1 MKLAILMDPIH
12 RLKAYKDSTVAMIKA
27 AQTLGWSCAY
37 FTQNDLYCQQGRA
50 FANLSSIRVVG
61 DEKNS
66 NWAELKSL
74 GENPLSDFDLILM
87 RKDPPFDMEYI
98 YSTYALDLAEKE
110 GVLIANKPQSLR
122 AANEKFFTLNFPQ
135 CCPKTLVSRDLK
147 QLRAFWEEHQNVIF
161 KPLEGMGGN
170 SIFQVDKDGR
180 NLSVILEV
188 LTKSQTVSIMAQVF
202 IPEISKSGDRRILL
216 INGEPVPYAL
226 ARIPAKGELRGN
238 LAAGARG
245 EVVPI
250 NDRDRWLCQQL
261 APTFKTMGLYFVG
274 IDVIGDY
281 LTEINVTSPTCIRE
295 IEAETGLDIAGDY
308 LRALAEIASSSN
320 KRVK

>member
-12 RLKAYKDSTVAMIKA
+12 QLKAYKDSTVAMIKA
-27 AQTLGWSCAY
+27 AEAVGWSCVY

-50 FANLSSIRVVG
+50 FARVSSITVKA
-61 DEKNS
+61 DEKS
-66 NWAELKSL
+66 ADWAEVKCL
-74 GENPLSDFDLILM
+74 GEKPLSDFDIILM

-98 YSTYALDLAEKE
+98 YSTYALELAEKE
-110 GVLIANKPQSLR
+110 GVLVANKPQSLR
-122 AANEKFFTLNFPQ
+122 AANEKFFTMNFPQ
-135 CCPKTLVSRDLK
+135 CCPTTLVSRDLK
-147 QLRAFWEEHQNVIF
+147 RLRAFWLEHQNVIF
-161 KPLEGMGGN
+161 KPLEGMGGS

-188 LTKSQTVSIMAQVF
+188 LTHSQQVSIMAQVY
-202 IPEISKSGDRRILL
+202 IPEITKTGDKRILL

-245 EVVPI
+245 EVVPLSE
-250 NDRDRWLCQQL
+250 RDRWLCQQL
-261 APTFKTMGLYFVG
+261 APSLKAMGLYFVG

-295 IEAETGLDIAGDY
+295 IEAETELDIAGDY
-308 LRALAEIASSSN
+308 LRVLAEIRG
-320 KRVK
+320 K